1 MFRSRRLSLKK
12 RTGLLL
18 GVFLFISVVLLSFS
32 GRKIS
37 FKPKEVGLSVVSVF
51 QNSVS
56 EVGDFFARTIR
67 SVNELKKLQTE
78 YEELQDQLTTY
89 KTLERDL
96 VELREEN
103 NRLREQLS
111 FTERLTINHEPA
123 EIIAKDPSNL
133 FNTIIINKGSRY
145 GVRRDMPVIAYQD
158 GFHGL
163 VGKIVNVG
171 AFSSEVL
178 PLYDRSCN
186 IAARLQKSRYEGL
199 ISGGGN
205 NSPFIQMRY
214 VKKRARSEI
223 EYGDLVVTS
232 GLSQIYPQGIYVG
245 RVRSITAKEYESTLN
260 IDIEPIID
268 FTKLEYVFILK
279 SGNENEDG

>member
-1 MFRSRRLSLKK
+1 MFQSHRFSTKQ

-18 GVFLFISVVLLSFS
+18 GIFLFISLVLLVFS

-37 FKPKEVGLSVVSVF
+37 FKPKEIGLTFVSVF
-51 QNSVS
+51 QNAVS

-67 SVNELKKLQTE
+67 SVNELQKLQDE
-78 YEELQDQLTTY
+78 YENLLDQLNTY

-103 NRLREQLS
+103 VRLREQLHFS
-111 FTERLTINHEPA
+111 SRLAIQHEPA

-133 FNTIIINKGSRY
+133 FNTILIDKGSRN
-145 GVRRDMPVIAYQD
+145 GIERNMPVIVYQD

-163 VGKIVNVG
+163 LGKTVNVG

-178 PLYDRSCN
+178 PLYDRSCSV
-186 IAARLQKSRYEGL
+186 AARLQKSRYEGL
-199 ISGGGN
+199 ITGRGN
-205 NSPFIQMRY
+205 SSPYVQMSY
-214 VKKRARSEI
+214 VKKRARAEV
-223 EYGDLVVTS
+223 EYGDLVITS
-232 GLSQIYPQGIYVG
+232 GLSRVYPEGIYIG
-245 RVRSITAKEYESTLN
+245 RVRSITAKEFESTLN

-268 FTKLEYVFILK
+268 FSKIEHVFVLK
-279 SGNENEDG
+279 SGE